1 VAKAKK
7 GGMLKITQVRSESG
21 RQARHRRTLRA
32 LGLRYH
38 QQSVIQ
44 QDTPQIQGMIRQIS
58 FLLDVQEVE
67 DQEGKE

>member
-7 GGMLKITQVRSESG
+7 SEKK
-21 RQARHRRTLRA
+21 L
-32 LGLRYH
+32 
-38 QQSVIQ
+38 Q

-67 DQEGKE
+67 E